1 MIDEKQAIESV
12 KRFLRD
18 KTKKILLVR
27 GYDND
32 AKLRVVLS
40 CLNRGFN
47 KGIIRTSSMSDIS
60 GHINRTFN
68 KKLLPYT
75 VKSTTNYKLGRMAV
89 NINSYVNHT
98 QSNPR
103 GNEDTFTLFHP
114 VQTILADAKRYN
126 KFLSEIKGVESRK
139 VILITTNEWSIKEW
153 DIENHVDEVFFYS
166 VENDNP
172 QIMSNLR
179 NNGAIV

>member
-1 MIDEKQAIESV
+1 MRDQQNAIESV
-12 KRFLRD
+12 MRFLQD

-32 AKLRVVLS
+32 AKLKVVLS
-40 CLNRGFN
+40 CLNGEFN
-47 KGIIRTSSMSDIS
+47 KGIIRTSSMSYIS
-60 GHINRTFN
+60 DHINQAFK
-68 KKLLPYT
+68 KKLLPHA
-75 VKSTTNYKLGRMAV
+75 VKSTTNYKLGRMVV

-103 GNEDTFTLFHP
+103 GNEETFTLFHP
-114 VQTILADAKRYN
+114 VQTVLADAKRYN
-126 KFLSEIKGVESRK
+126 NFLSEIKGTGSRK

-153 DIENHVDEVFFYS
+153 NIEDHVDEVFFYS

-179 NNGAIV
+179 SNGAIL